1 VIPHIVRG
9 DRMAG
14 LMVYLVGPGRRN
26 EHTEPHLVAGDPAL
40 LAWHDDNELDHDA
53 ALAIAKHLDRPRK
66 ALGVGV
72 TVGVYERKVTGRDDA
87 GKRVIKNVKVGEK
100 QAHVWHCSLS
110 LRPEEGRLSDERWGA
125 IAGEFIKRMGFDDHD
140 GTKAPCRWVAVHHGL
155 SEKGND
161 HIHLAVNLVRED
173 GTKAS
178 THNDYNR
185 VQQVARD
192 LERDYDLLP
201 LVPNEYETARAH
213 TRAEWERARRTDG
226 RVPWDELTNELQDA
240 EVRKQFA
247 TEQAWQRA
255 LAGRDRH
262 GPADTAERAY
272 DPAEREA
279 QARGR
284 ARAKHERTRRHGG
297 GVVPWD
303 KLPAA
308 DKQARISAELA
319 ADEPRHTLARI
330 VRGCSTAAADEAE
343 FVRRMRRA
351 GLLVRPR
358 FADGRTDVVTGYS
371 VAARPKAGERPIWYG
386 GGHLA
391 RDLTLPRLRQAWP
404 DTPEEATAAVG
415 EWTAA
420 RRNRRPVAPG
430 RESVEVDP
438 RLWEQYAAEVTALRE
453 QLRSVPIHDRDTWAH
468 VARQTAGAFAAWSHR
483 VEATPGSLAATAD
496 ALAKSAQLRR
506 QTVHPKAAGKAS
518 VGGAAML
525 LASATTAGQG
535 AVAQA
540 ALLRQLV
547 MLAQAVYAM
556 HRASAEHHRA
566 TQIRQV
572 AEHRLRE
579 VADRL
584 PPVPEPVPA
593 GPARDDRAAE
603 AARIATAGQAPA
615 RAVGSPVPNRI
626 EPVRQRQPALP
637 DRDRGPE
644 R

>member
-1 VIPHIVRG
+1 MIPHIVRG

-14 LMVYLVGPGRRN
+14 LMVYLAGPGRRN
-26 EHTEPHLVAGDPAL
+26 EHTEPHLVAGDSAL
-40 LAWHDDNELDHDA
+40 LAWHDDNELDRDA
-53 ALAIAKHLDRPRK
+53 ALAIAKHLDRPHK
-66 ALGVGV
+66 ALGVDV
-72 TVGVYERKVTGRDDA
+72 MTGVYERQVVGHDDA
-87 GKRVIKNVKVGEK
+87 GKRIFKNVKVGEK
-100 QAHVWHCSLS
+100 DAHVWHCSLS
-110 LRPEEGRLSDERWGA
+110 LRPEEGMLTDEQWST
-125 IAGEFIKRMGFDDHD
+125 IATEFIRRMGFDDHE
-140 GTKAPCRWVAVHHGL
+140 GTKAPCRWVAVRHGL
-155 SEKGND
+155 SAKGND
-161 HIHLAVNLVRED
+161 HVHLAVNLVRED

-178 THNDYNR
+178 THNDYRR
-185 VQQVARD
+185 VQEVARE

-201 LVPNEYETARAH
+201 LSPNEYETARAH
-213 TRAEWERARRTDG
+213 TRAEWERARRGDG

-255 LAGRDRH
+255 LTGRDRH

-284 ARAKHERTRRHGG
+284 ACAKHERNRRHGG

-303 KLPAA
+303 KLPTAE
-308 DKQARISAELA
+308 KQARITAELR
-319 ADEPRHTLARI
+319 ADEPRRALARI

-371 VAARPKAGERPIWYG
+371 VATRPEAGERPVWYG

-404 DTPEEATAAVG
+404 DTPAAG

-420 RRNRRPVAPG
+420 KRNRRPVTPG
-430 RESVEVDP
+430 REAGEVDP
-438 RLWEQYAAEVTALRE
+438 RLWEQYAREVTALRE
-453 QLRSVPIHDRDTWAH
+453 QLRAVPIHDRDTWAQ
-468 VARQTAGAFAAWSHR
+468 VARDTAGAFAAWSHR
-483 VEATPGSLAATAD
+483 VETVPGPLAATAD

-506 QTVHPKAAGKAS
+506 QSVHPKASGKAS
-518 VGGAAML
+518 IGGVAML

-535 AVAQA
+535 AVAEA

-566 TQIRQV
+566 AQIRQV
-572 AEHRLRE
+572 AEQRLRE

-584 PPVPEPVPA
+584 PPVPGPVPA
-593 GPARDDRAAE
+593 GPAHDARAAE
-603 AARIATAGQAPA
+603 AARIAATGQTPA
-615 RAVGSPVPNRI
+615 RPVGSPVPNRI
-626 EPVRQRQPALP
+626 EPARRHELAGH
-637 DRDRGPE
+637 DKDRGPE

>member
-1 VIPHIVRG
+1 MIPHIVRG

-14 LMVYLVGPGRRN
+14 LMIYLAGPGRRN
-26 EHTEPHLVAGDPAL
+26 EHTEPRLVAGDAAL
-40 LAWHDDNELDHDA
+40 LAWHDDNELDRDS

-66 ALGVGV
+66 ALGVDV
-72 TVGVYERKVTGRDDA
+72 MMGVYERRVTGRDDA
-87 GKRVIKNVKVGEK
+87 GKRVFKNVKVGEK

-110 LRPEEGRLSDERWGA
+110 LRPEEGRLTDEQWA
-125 IAGEFIKRMGFDDHD
+125 TIAGEFIRRMGFDDHE
-140 GTKAPCRWVAVHHGL
+140 GTKAPCRWGAVHHGL
-155 SEKGND
+155 SSKGND

-178 THNDYNR
+178 THNDYHR

-192 LERDYDLLP
+192 LEREFDLLP

-213 TRAEWERARRTDG
+213 TRAEWERSRRTDG
-226 RVPWDELTNELQDA
+226 RVPWDELTSDLQDA
-240 EVRKQFA
+240 EVRKQF
-247 TEQAWQRA
+247 TSDQAWQRA

-284 ARAKHERTRRHGG
+284 ARAKHERNRQHGG
-297 GVVPWD
+297 GAVPWD
-303 KLPAA
+303 KLPTAE
-308 DKQARISAELA
+308 KQARISAELR
-319 ADEPRHTLARI
+319 ADEPRHALARI

-371 VAARPKAGERPIWYG
+371 VAPRPQAGERPIWYG

-404 DTPEEATAAVG
+404 DTPEAATAAVG
-415 EWTAA
+415 EWNAA
-420 RRNRRPVAPG
+420 KRNRRPVRPG
-430 RESVEVDP
+430 RETAEVDP
-438 RLWEQYAAEVTALRE
+438 RLWEQYATEVTALRE
-453 QLRSVPIHDRDTWAH
+453 QLRSVPIHDRDTWAY
-468 VARQTAGAFAAWSHR
+468 VASQTAGAFAAWSHC
-483 VEATPGSLAATAD
+483 VETVPGPLAATAD

-506 QTVHPKAAGKAS
+506 QNVHPKTSGKAS
-518 VGGAAML
+518 IGGVAML

-535 AVAQA
+535 ATAQA
-540 ALLRQLV
+540 AMLRQLV

-566 TQIRQV
+566 AQIRQV
-572 AEHRLRE
+572 AEQRLRE

-593 GPARDDRAAE
+593 GPTHDAPAAE
-603 AARIATAGQAPA
+603 AARIAATGQTPA
-615 RAVGSPVPNRI
+615 RSTGSPVPNRI
-626 EPVRQRQPALP
+626 EPARRHQLAGP
-637 DRDRGPE
+637 DKHQGPE